1 MNVRLKNRI
10 AVWLPAFSLAA
21 SLGLVLLLDKAVYR
35 LLENVRTVQLSQEA
49 EHGQATIDAEIAAL
63 GANLS
68 RYRQQI
74 TGLVSRTLPTV
85 DDVRALQSRYGL
97 RLASMDRLVA
107 AAPASGPTDYRL
119 LLTGSS
125 CNLVKF
131 LRDMETTYVA
141 RTATLAMQPVNED
154 GSIVAMEITLQLM
167 EQ

>member
-49 EHGQATIDAEIAAL
+49 EHGQATIDVEIAAL
-63 GANLS
+63 QANVS

-74 TGLVSRTLPTV
+74 AGVASRTLPTV
-85 DDVRALQSRYGL
+85 DDMRVLQSRHGL
-97 RLASMDRLVA
+97 RLAGMDRLVA
-107 AAPASGPTDYRL
+107 AAPASGPMDYRL
-119 LLTGSS
+119 LLTGSAGS
-125 CNLVKF
+125 LVRF
-131 LRDMETTYVA
+131 LRDMETTYIA
-141 RTATLAMQPVNED
+141 RTATLAMQPTNED